1 MDPDKRNAWL
11 RKLDEECPYQVV
23 LPRRQLSDDSA
34 IMNFLTAYVGKFD
47 MYVEDEYA
55 IFVRY
60 CFEDPLAALG
70 ASTSAKAQA
79 PSKRFIKREAS
90 ERSGYS
96 QAVVTQGGRTVWLAG
111 MTGAVDQSGKSLAGD
126 FEAQVRETF
135 AFIERTLAQAD
146 AKLSDL
152 VTMTVFLTD
161 ARNHPRMTAIRRE
174 ILGKDFPASASIS
187 ISHLANPN
195 ALIEIQAVA
204 VIA

>member
-1 MDPDKRNAWL
+1 
-11 RKLDEECPYQVV
+11 VSIV
-23 LPRRQLSDDSA
+23 RREFFS
-34 IMNFLTAYVGKFD
+34 
-47 MYVEDEYA
+47 
-55 IFVRY
+55 R
-60 CFEDPLAALG
+60 AALFGGLG
-70 ASTSAKAQA
+70 ALFAPTPAKAQI

-96 QAVVTQGGRTVWLAG
+96 QAVITQGGRTVWLAG
-111 MTGAVDQSGKSLAGD
+111 MTGAVDQAGKLLAGD
-126 FEAQVRETF
+126 FDAQVRETF

-204 VIA
+204 VVT